1 MCALLD
7 DTPLIHD
14 ENQIGILD
22 CRETMGNDE
31 TCPSFHQATH
41 RLLDEDFRPCIHTR
55 GRFIEN
61 HDRRI
66 GKNGP
71 RNRQQLF
78 LTLRD
83 VRGFL
88 VQDRIIPVRQRP
100 DEVISVRRFGCRD
113 DFLLGR
119 PTFTISKVISD
130 RTVEEPRILLRPY
143 RTSSRSLRVT
153 SRGYRYR
160 QSGSFP
166 RSTHKSA
173 Q

>member
-1 MCALLD
+1 MCSLFD
-7 DTPLIHD
+7 DTSLIHD
-14 ENQIGILD
+14 KNQIGILD
-22 CRETMGNDE
+22 RRETMGNDKAR
-31 TCPSFHQATH
+31 PPFHQATH

-71 RNRQQLF
+71 SDRQQLF

-88 VQDRIIPVRQRP
+88 IQDRIVPVRQRP
-100 DEVISVRRFGCRD
+100 DEVISVRRFGCGD

-119 PTFTISKVISD
+119 STLTVSKIIPD
-130 RTVEEPRILLRPY
+130 RTVEEPRIL
-143 RTSSRSLRVT
+143 
-153 SRGYRYR
+153 
-160 QSGSFP
+160 
-166 RSTHKSA
+166 
-173 Q
+173 